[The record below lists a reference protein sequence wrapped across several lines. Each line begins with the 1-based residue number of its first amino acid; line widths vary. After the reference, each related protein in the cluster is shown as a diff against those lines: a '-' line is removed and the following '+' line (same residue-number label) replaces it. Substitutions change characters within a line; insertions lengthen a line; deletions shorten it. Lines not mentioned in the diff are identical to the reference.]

1 MSEIEFITK
10 EEVLL
15 ELYPELVWTI
25 EHGFL
30 KAQIHEHPMTELE
43 LGESC

>member
-1 MSEIEFITK
+1 MSDPKFITK

-15 ELYPELVWTI
+15 ELYPELAWTI

-30 KAQIHEHPMTELE
+30 KAEILEHPMKELE
-43 LGESC
+43 CHE